1 MSSLMGGI
9 GHAVALLG
17 MAPPPGGA
25 GGQQPGVMQFLPMIV
40 MLVAIFYLLVFR
52 PQQKKQKEQQNMIAS
67 LKKGDAIVTAGGIH
81 GMVAGLKDDVV
92 LVKVADNVKIEV
104 SKSSIATVIKKGGE
118 AEAENPNPQI
128 PNSK

>member
-1 MSSLMGGI
+1 MNSLMGGM

-25 GGQQPGVMQFLPMIV
+25 GGQQSGVMQFLPMIV

-52 PQQKKQKEQQNMIAS
+52 PQQKKQKEQKDMIAS
-67 LKKGDAIVTAGGIH
+67 LKKGDAVITAGGIH
-81 GMVAGLKDDVV
+81 AVVAALKDDVV

-104 SKSSIATVIKKGGE
+104 SKGSIATVTKKGGE
-118 AEAENPNPQI
+118 ATEVADQI
-128 PNSK
+128 QNTK